1 MRPGPGGAGNFGS
14 LVVTTPVTCPGG
26 VLSTLRSSGWTPGL
40 DSKSCTVRR
49 LTSTQTRGENVVN
62 IWKVHLYLGGLLLLG
77 LGLFFGLAAG
87 ITIGELS

>member
-1 MRPGPGGAGNFGS
+1 
-14 LVVTTPVTCPGG
+14 
-26 VLSTLRSSGWTPGL
+26 
-40 DSKSCTVRR
+40 
-49 LTSTQTRGENVVN
+49 VVN